1 MVKHAFK
8 LWSEWLRLY
17 SVYHHIHQRPSALRL
32 NENCRSRFSNL
43 AISHLF
49 HQSAVFFAVHFFGWD
64 ACVVLQNM
72 VMISG
77 CICIWK
83 AWHFDLNWVI
93 SCFLLRSLHAPDF
106 PAIFKVWQVIV
117 RPFSWAVTLLWTRKL
132 ILLLAKWNNAL
143 VNIVGVNCI
152 QIGHVHKIHSRLFS
166 ASHECAQPLSCS
178 D

>member
-1 MVKHAFK
+1 MEWTIEIIFSVPSHTPAPISIEIEWK
-8 LWSEWLRLY
+8 LSFSIFQSRYLSL
-17 SVYHHIHQRPSALRL
+17 IPSI
-32 NENCRSRFSNL
+32 CS
-43 AISHLF
+43 
-49 HQSAVFFAVHFFGWD
+49 FFAVHFFGWD

>member
-1 MVKHAFK
+1 MLLSDGVNDWDYIQCTITYTSAHQHWDWMKIVVLDFPIS
-8 LWSEWLRLY
+8 LSLTY
-17 SVYHHIHQRPSALRL
+17 SI
-32 NENCRSRFSNL
+32 NL
-43 AISHLF
+43 QF
-49 HQSAVFFAVHFFGWD
+49 FFAVHFFGWD